1 MDCLARGRL
10 GGEGERARRF
20 VRVWSAM
27 TTETTVKRVA
37 GGAHAPSLDPAVA
50 RAFEAYDHA
59 FTVCDATRPDCPIVY
74 ASDGFMRLTQ
84 YEAEEVIG
92 HNCRFLQGEKTNE
105 DHVREVRE
113 ATRRGDRLSVRLLNY
128 KKDGTPFWN
137 YLVIAPVKL
146 ADGTV
151 VKYIGVQV
159 DVTEVKD
166 ASTGERGIDFD
177 ARGVPVPSRYDAR
190 TAAVSLGRMSEV
202 EGAVRA
208 AEGLSETDDE
218 GGGASSTNKG
228 RAGLDLAST
237 LERIEQSF
245 VITDPSLP
253 DHPIVFASEG
263 FMDFTGYSVDEI
275 LGRNCRFLQG
285 PKTDRAAVAKI
296 RQAIEQGEECTVRLL
311 NYTKTGKEFWNMFTL
326 APVRDDQGVV
336 RFFAGVQLD
345 ITAHDPATEH
355 ESVAEISFKGTDE
368 ENAAIS
374 KNAASIV
381 AGATAKDKE
390 FEPPWKHM
398 LGMMLDPKPHQIENR
413 RQWDALRIVTDGG
426 KKPLT
431 IDDFVPVRRIGQG
444 DVGAVHLVALAKQ
457 RDVRFALKILTKQEI
472 IDRNKL
478 HRLQTESTILNQVDH
493 PFIATLFASFQ
504 TSTHVYFLME
514 YCEGGELY
522 DLLQNIPDKR
532 LSEEAT
538 RFYAAEVLLA
548 LQYLHLLG
556 FVYRDL
562 KPENVLLR
570 KSGHVVITDFDLS
583 FCATCKPHV
592 SVVPGNP
599 AWNPGARAQ
608 AATTS
613 KRKLKPPRLPR
624 NGSNPTLIAEPFTF
638 TNSFVGTEE
647 YLSPEVLNGTGH
659 SGAVDWWELGIFMYE
674 MAYGT
679 TPFKASTR
687 DGTFDNITKGKV
699 AFPSDVPMSDDFK
712 DCVSKLL
719 RRDATARLGALNGA
733 EEIKSHPFFR
743 SINWGLL
750 RWEVPPRA
758 PSRARARSPT
768 SASSADAD
776 EDIFHMDP

>member
-1 MDCLARGRL
+1 
-10 GGEGERARRF
+10 
-20 VRVWSAM
+20 M

-208 AEGLSETDDE
+208 AEGLSETDDK

-336 RFFAGVQLD
+336 RFFAGVQVD

-562 KPENVLLR
+562 KPENVLISSNGYV
-570 KSGHVVITDFDLS
+570 KVADFS
-583 FCATCKPHV
+583 FAK
-592 SVVPGNP
+592 
-599 AWNPGARAQ
+599 
-608 AATTS
+608 
-613 KRKLKPPRLPR
+613 KLAKGLK
-624 NGSNPTLIAEPFTF
+624 TF
-638 TNSFVGTEE
+638 TLCGTPQ
-647 YLSPEVLNGTGH
+647 YLAPEQIQQTGH
-659 SGAVDWWELGIFMYE
+659 NRAVDWWALGVFIYELVNGRPPFNQGDHYHMYN
-674 MAYGT
+674 AINDVKFYFAAQNS
-679 TPFKASTR
+679 PSLR
-687 DGTFDNITKGKV
+687 DVVLGF
-699 AFPSDVPMSDDFK
+699 
-712 DCVSKLL
+712 L
-719 RRDATARLGALNGA
+719 RHMPAGRLGMGKFGVRDVKRHEWFATD
-733 EEIKSHPFFR
+733 
-743 SINWGLL
+743 INWPAL
-750 RWEVPPRA
+750 A
-758 PSRARARSPT
+758 NQRARAPYVP
-768 SASSADAD
+768 ALDSSADLRHFVGTGD
-776 EDIFHMDP
+776 DVPGHSTKWGP